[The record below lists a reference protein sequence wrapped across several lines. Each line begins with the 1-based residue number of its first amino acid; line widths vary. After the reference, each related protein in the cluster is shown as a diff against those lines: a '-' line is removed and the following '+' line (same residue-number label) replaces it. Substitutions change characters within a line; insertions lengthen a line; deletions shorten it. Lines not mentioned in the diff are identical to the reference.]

1 MKRWLA
7 ISLLS
12 LYLCSTTELFQF
24 LKIPILI
31 EHYFEH
37 KEANPDMSVYAF
49 LKLHYDHHVKDAD
62 YQTDQKLPFIR
73 HHDFSSIVFIIN
85 PRISIDFSK
94 NVHIPVFSQKIRAY
108 NHAVLEWEVLDSI
121 WQPPKFC

>member
-7 ISLLS
+7 VILLS
-12 LYLCSTTELFQF
+12 LYLCSTTEFCQF

-37 KEANPDMSVYAF
+37 KAINPDITVYAF
-49 LKLHYDHHVKDAD
+49 LKLHYDHPIKDAD
-62 YQTDQKLPFIR
+62 WQTDQKLPFIA
-73 HHDFSSIVFIIN
+73 HHDFSTVVFTIN
-85 PRISIDFSK
+85 PRFSLEIKKDSLPIFSK
-94 NVHIPVFSQKIRAY
+94 KISAY
-108 NHAVLEWEVLDSI
+108 NDAVLDWEIINSI